1 MTTFISIHSRIMAS
15 HHGSFDHGSDHVV
28 MPYSMEY
35 ALPSQHYHTTADLT
49 PNELYPVQL
58 PGGQEG
64 IPQNIGQ
71 ESLNTDSS
79 NNLISSL
86 TNANA
91 KSSQQQ
97 VGNSAKV
104 KRSDDLWT
112 GN

>member
-1 MTTFISIHSRIMAS
+1 MAS
-15 HHGSFDHGSDHVV
+15 HHGAFDHGGDHVV

-58 PGGQEG
+58 PGGQEAVL
-64 IPQNIGQ
+64 PQTIGQ

-79 NNLISSL
+79 NNLVSSL
-86 TNANA
+86 ANANA
-91 KSSQQQ
+91 KSSQQPI
-97 VGNSAKV
+97 GNAKV

-112 GN
+112 GKESNYILNN

>member
-1 MTTFISIHSRIMAS
+1 
-15 HHGSFDHGSDHVV
+15 

-35 ALPSQHYHTTADLT
+35 ALPSQHYHTTADIT

-58 PGGQEG
+58 PAGQES
-64 IPQNIGQ
+64 ILPQTIGQ

-79 NNLISSL
+79 NNLVSSL
-86 TNANA
+86 ANANA

-97 VGNSAKV
+97 IGNAKV